1 MEISEKSK
9 LYGRLSHNSFELKIL
24 RKLIL
29 IKPKALLLK
38 LKLHLQLGIDFSIVS
53 LGSLDYLVPMIP
65 RAIKSHCSHC
75 LYKCYKSI
83 GKSFMGSSN
92 YLKCLFIMEYS
103 DNFM

>member
-9 LYGRLSHNSFELKIL
+9 LYGRLSRNFFELKIL
-24 RKLIL
+24 RKM

-38 LKLHLQLGIDFSIVS
+38 LKLHLYLGIDFSIVS

-65 RAIKSHCSHC
+65 KAIKSHS

-83 GKSFMGSSN
+83 GKSFMWSSN

>member
-9 LYGRLSHNSFELKIL
+9 LYGRLSRNFFELKIL
-24 RKLIL
+24 RKM

-38 LKLHLQLGIDFSIVS
+38 LKLHLYLGIDFSIV
-53 LGSLDYLVPMIP
+53 SLDYLVPMIP
-65 RAIKSHCSHC
+65 RAIKSHC

>member
-9 LYGRLSHNSFELKIL
+9 LYGRLSRNSFELKIL
-24 RKLIL
+24 RKM

-65 RAIKSHCSHC
+65 KAIKSHS

-83 GKSFMGSSN
+83 GKSFMWSSN

>member
-9 LYGRLSHNSFELKIL
+9 LYGRLSRNFFELKIL
-24 RKLIL
+24 RKM

-38 LKLHLQLGIDFSIVS
+38 LKLHLYLGIDFSIVS
-53 LGSLDYLVPMIP
+53 LDYLVPMIR
-65 RAIKSHCSHC
+65 RAIKSHC

>member
-65 RAIKSHCSHC
+65 KAIKSHC

-83 GKSFMGSSN
+83 GKSFMWSSN
-92 YLKCLFIMEYS
+92 YLKRLFIMEYS

>member
-9 LYGRLSHNSFELKIL
+9 LYGRLSRNFFELKIL
-24 RKLIL
+24 RKM

-38 LKLHLQLGIDFSIVS
+38 LKLHLYLGIDFSIVS

>member
-24 RKLIL
+24 RKL

-53 LGSLDYLVPMIP
+53 LGSLDYLVPLILKS
-65 RAIKSHCSHC
+65 IKSHS

-83 GKSFMGSSN
+83 GKSFMWSSN

>member
-24 RKLIL
+24 RKF

-53 LGSLDYLVPMIP
+53 LGSLDYLVPLILK
-65 RAIKSHCSHC
+65 AIKSHS

-83 GKSFMGSSN
+83 GKSFMWSSN